1 MKYRHIWFY
10 SLLISVWFT
19 LPVFASPDRGPDFGK
34 NGNAP
39 KSFILK
45 VQEWQKERG
54 GPRIFSYGS
63 EMFGEFRDRSGER
76 DRRSDSAISGTGMRS
91 YDTPLGPSFE
101 MPDSVNG
108 HSDRPD
114 AWWGRRTEG
123 EPMLKDLKD
132 LNRDPMKSP

>member
-10 SLLISVWFT
+10 SLWISVWVT
-19 LPVFASPDRGPDFGK
+19 LPVFASTERVPDSGR
-34 NGNAP
+34 NGNTP
-39 KSFILK
+39 TSIILK
-45 VQEWQKERG
+45 VQDWHKERG
-54 GPRIFSYGS
+54 GTGIFSYGS
-63 EMFGEFRDRSGER
+63 EMFGESWDRSSER

-91 YDTPLGPSFE
+91 YDTPLGPSFD

-114 AWWGRRTEG
+114 PWWGSRTQG
-123 EPMLKDLKD
+123 EPMLKD